1 MKKFD
6 WKKFLRDCTQAYFI
20 SLGACA
26 LIAVLSRWTLGFDL
40 LERYMEGI
48 VILLAVTIPM
58 GMAIFGYFGGNIWV
72 RRLVV
77 WLFMCPVVMGFAF
90 FLRNGRALSGKNALI
105 LILGYTVCLTCTYLI
120 ADAIERRKLR
130 KINEKLGEN
139 QS

>member
-1 MKKFD
+1 MKKSD
-6 WKKFLRDCTQAYFI
+6 WKKFLRDCAQAYFI

-58 GMAIFGYFGGNIWV
+58 GMAIFGHFGGNIWV

>member
-1 MKKFD
+1 MKKSD
-6 WKKFLRDCTQAYFI
+6 WKKFLRDCAQAYFI

-26 LIAVLSRWTLGFDL
+26 LLAVLSHWVLGFDL

-72 RRLVV
+72 RRLVE
-77 WLFMCPVVMGFAF
+77 WLFTCPIIMGFAF
-90 FLRNGRALSGKNALI
+90 FLRNGRALSVKYTAI

-120 ADAIERRKLR
+120 ADRIERRNLDR
-130 KINEKLGEN
+130 INGQLSKNE
-139 QS
+139 